1 MKLRMDGVLSKS
13 DAKGVILGI
22 RNEREL
28 KGAWKNMSERAVHL
42 GQPEEGFGVFLQ
54 KTLDTDNRR
63 ELRIGMKLTR
73 HFGPIVYLGIG
84 GLYGKI
90 FKDTVLTLHRF
101 RSKKRRT

>member
-1 MKLRMDGVLSKS
+1 MPR
-13 DAKGVILGI
+13 GVILGI

-42 GQPEEGFGVFLQ
+42 GQPGQPEEGFGVFLQ
-54 KTLDTDNRR
+54 KTLDTNNRR

-90 FKDTVLTLHRF
+90 FKDTVILLCTAF
-101 RSKKRRT
+101 AQRSAGHDLL